1 MVLYTLTY
9 SRHLTIARGVH
20 GIMDLTVP
28 GGGWSDPVFDD
39 SGKEG
44 GRDERRELGL
54 MKRML
59 GRLRSYFMTR
69 KKATRLWYML

>member
-20 GIMDLTVP
+20 GMMDLTVP
-28 GGGWSDPVFDD
+28 SGGWSDPGFDN
-39 SGKEG
+39 SGKED

-59 GRLRSYFMTR
+59 GRLRSYLETR
-69 KKATRLWYML
+69 